1 MPIDKISG
9 QDWADISK
17 VSAIS
22 STSIANVSGITAP
35 SAGSTVEFF
44 VDASDSSSYPG
55 TGTTWSDLSG
65 NGYDQTL
72 VNSPTFNS
80 GSINYFN
87 FDGSNDYAQNGNGL
101 QVFGASD
108 AYTTEVWMRLTSS
121 SSIRAIIGKR
131 QSSNSANGWV
141 IAFRGGTPYNGLL
154 WRSTSPSGFIDVVFS
169 TNQTSTLLN
178 TWRLLT
184 CVKNSDGSFVVY
196 INGVATASQA
206 ASHSS
211 LSNLAFDM
219 NNSSA
224 ALALSRYGTST
235 SFEFSGGI
243 GQAKIHS
250 EALTASAALAS
261 FNADKTKYGY

>member
-1 MPIDKISG
+1 MPINKISG

-22 STSIANVSGITAP
+22 STSIAKVSGV
-35 SAGSTVEFF
+35 SAAAASNVEFF
-44 VDASDSSSYPG
+44 VDASDSSSYSG

-65 NGYDQTL
+65 NGYDLTL
-72 VNSPTFNS
+72 ANGPTYNS
-80 GSINYFN
+80 GSIDYFS

-101 QVFGASD
+101 QIFGASD
-108 AYTTEVWMRLTSS
+108 AYTVETWIRLGST
-121 SSIRAIIGKR
+121 SSIRSIIGKR

-141 IAFRGGTPYNGLL
+141 IAFRGGSTYNGLL
-154 WRSTSPSGFIDVVFS
+154 WRNTSSSGFMDVVFS
-169 TNQTSTLLN
+169 SNQTSTLLN

-184 CVKNSDGSFVVY
+184 CVKNSDGSFAVY
-196 INGVATASQA
+196 INGVATASQR
-206 ASHSS
+206 ASHSG
-211 LSNLAFDM
+211 LPNLAFNV

-224 ALALSRYGTST
+224 SLALSRYGVSRN
-235 SFEFSGGI
+235 FEFLGRI

>member
-9 QDWADISK
+9 VAFT
-17 VSAIS
+17 AINKLS
-22 STSIANVSGITAP
+22 GIAKASIANVSGVSTAAA
-35 SAGSTVEFF
+35 SNVEFF
-44 VDASDSSSYPG
+44 VDASDSSSYSG
-55 TGTTWSDLSG
+55 SGTTWSDLSG
-65 NGYDQTL
+65 NGYDLTL
-72 VNSPTFNS
+72 TNGPAYNS
-80 GSINYFN
+80 GSIDSFS

-101 QVFGASD
+101 QIFGASD
-108 AYTTEVWMRLTSS
+108 AYTTEVWMRLTSAF
-121 SSIRAIIGKR
+121 SIRSMIGKR
-131 QSSNSANGWV
+131 ESSNSANGWV
-141 IAFRGGTPYNGLL
+141 IAFRSGSTYNGLL

-169 TNQTSTLLN
+169 SNQTSTLLN
-178 TWRLLT
+178 SWCLLT
-184 CVKNSDGSFVVY
+184 CVKNSDGSFAVY
-196 INGVATASQA
+196 INGVAKASQV

-224 ALALSRYGTST
+224 ALALGRYGTSG
-235 SFEFSGGI
+235 SFEFRGGI